1 MCLCVPLFDVKWLSM
16 RQMEADNNNKETMHA
31 HSIYFFFIFIP
42 FFQYFTLHSL
52 LLVYLCA
59 NIHAVN
65 LFDAVSKGL
74 LNDEFI
80 SGSRVLVVNVTNGA
94 LISSV
99 WWSKNIG
106 GLSEPNRVDEE
117 GIRIG
122 FEPNKDYPWYE
133 DEMTSPGLR
142 SPKFIASPESIS
154 GFRGWW
160 TYPYYSCK
168 QQSWILSYSIAI
180 PPLSKHG

>member
-1 MCLCVPLFDVKWLSM
+1 M
-16 RQMEADNNNKETMHA
+16 
-31 HSIYFFFIFIP
+31 
-42 FFQYFTLHSL
+42 
-52 LLVYLCA
+52 
-59 NIHAVN
+59 
-65 LFDAVSKGL
+65 FDAIAKGL

-80 SGSRVLVVNVTNGA
+80 SGARILVTNVTNGA

-106 GLSEPNRVDEE
+106 GLGETNHINED

-122 FEPNKDYPWYE
+122 FEPNKEYPWYE
-133 DEMTSPGLR
+133 DEITSPGLR

-154 GFRGWW
+154 FRGWW

-180 PPLSKHG
+180 PPLGKHG

>member
-1 MCLCVPLFDVKWLSM
+1 
-16 RQMEADNNNKETMHA
+16 MHA
-31 HSIYFFFIFIP
+31 HTFSFSFLFCEYFHIFLYIYLI
-42 FFQYFTLHSL
+42 
-52 LLVYLCA
+52 VYLCA
-59 NIHAVN
+59 RTHTHARTVG
-65 LFDAVSKGL
+65 LFDAVAKGL

-99 WWSKNIG
+99 WWNKNIG
-106 GLSEPNRVDEE
+106 GLGEPHRVDEE

-122 FEPNKDYPWYE
+122 YEPNKDYPWYE
-133 DEMTSPGLR
+133 DEITSPGLR

-154 GFRGWW
+154 FRGWW
-160 TYPYYSCK
+160 TYPYYSCT